1 MINPGNWKPTEPTWL
16 VNGKSCQVVLTGT
29 WNCKISKSPRW
40 SFAPRWEG
48 IVLMGNNK
56 DLKVGR
62 KKGLIV
68 RGSDLLQ
75 FILWWERNF
84 LLFSA
89 GHLFQE
95 RTICNLSQEIGA
107 LQRIWNPW
115 EVSWD
120 LEPGQQS
127 ILNFPARWILTI
139 FLYFG
144 SNWIR
149 QSTPVHT

>member
-1 MINPGNWKPTEPTWL
+1 MINPQNPQNPLGCWL

-29 WNCKISKSPRW
+29 VELQNIKIPKW
-40 SFAPRWEG
+40 SFASRWEG

-56 DLKVGR
+56 DLKVGH

-68 RGSDLLQ
+68 RGSDLLR

-89 GHLFQE
+89 GHLFHV

-107 LQRIWNPW
+107 LQNVDSRSRSTI
-115 EVSWD
+115 
-120 LEPGQQS
+120 
-127 ILNFPARWILTI
+127 NFPSTEYWHYH
-139 FLYFG
+139 FPDD
-144 SNWIR
+144 NWK
-149 QSTPVHT
+149 